1 MQDVQA
7 KGYRVDM
14 NVLVCG
20 RMKEG
25 KTTLALWIA
34 RHWQQGGAVAWDPR
48 HMIDAEMARSAG
60 FEGGVVYVNDGNSLQ
75 EAIETYEEHP
85 GALIVYRPSSVE
97 MENDFN
103 ELCSVLLDPP
113 ERYHNW
119 SLIVD
124 EAAQLQSSYKIV
136 PQLSRAIRQHPRS
149 VLIVQ
154 TTHSLQDWHRA
165 SKDLT
170 NHLFCFRLVGR
181 SLKAVIEFCDG
192 SEEMEGCIKNLE
204 PHHCVHISFES
215 QAGAQEYTLVEPE
228 SWYGGD
234 GDTETE
240 SRITEGEED
249 VSDMEMR
256 DVQE

>member
-1 MQDVQA
+1 
-7 KGYRVDM
+7 M

-25 KTTLALWIA
+25 KTTFALWLA
-34 RHWQQGGAVAWDPR
+34 RNWKTGGAVAWDPR
-48 HMIDAEMARSAG
+48 HMIDAEMAESAG
-60 FEGGVVYVNDGNSLQ
+60 FEGVHYASNGQELQ
-75 EAIETYEEHP
+75 ELIDKRAEGDCCEN
-85 GALIVYRPSSVE
+85 ALIVYRPSSMD
-97 MENDFN
+97 MERDFD

-119 SLIVD
+119 SLVVD

-181 SLKAVIEFCDG
+181 SLRAVIEFCDG
-192 SEEMEGCIKNLE
+192 SEEMEETIKNLP
-204 PHHCVHISFES
+204 PHHMVHVSFES
-215 QAGAQEYTLVEPE
+215 QQGSEEFMVIEPE
-228 SWYGGD
+228 SWYGGSS
-234 GDTETE
+234 EESSEEITE
-240 SRITEGEED
+240 SNEQREEHATD
-249 VSDMEMR
+249 DAQLDEKF
-256 DVQE
+256 